1 MFRSKLG
8 QGLNGTC
15 MGNCMDART
24 RRKTRRAAESL
35 VLWRKTAGWGKCRNR
50 MKNQTPC
57 IECCYVSDVR
67 MIQDVKS
74 SPADLEFRLL
84 PNTDVT
90 REPGSSETEAD
101 ILKPSQPRHATRR
114 KNASLSHVRS
124 RVDQVGVALPGRRS
138 QDSAEFRSW
147 EHNLA
152 VSPKARECLKQYLE
166 RLG

>member
-1 MFRSKLG
+1 
-8 QGLNGTC
+8 
-15 MGNCMDART
+15 
-24 RRKTRRAAESL
+24 
-35 VLWRKTAGWGKCRNR
+35 
-50 MKNQTPC
+50 
-57 IECCYVSDVR
+57 

-138 QDSAEFRSW
+138 QNSAEFRSW
-147 EHNLA
+147 EHN
-152 VSPKARECLKQYLE
+152 RECLKQYLE